1 MEQLLLFPWPGNI
14 RQLHNELRRM
24 IALADPGAVLTPGA
38 LSVEIANA
46 KPAPTPRP
54 HRALPAPFGEKL
66 RPALE
71 RVELEMIKVALRDHN
86 GRVDAAA
93 RALGISRKGLY
104 LKRQRLG
111 L

>member
-1 MEQLLLFPWPGNI
+1 MEHLLLFPWPGNI
-14 RQLHNELRRM
+14 RQLQNELRRM
-24 IALADPGAVLTPGA
+24 VALAEPDAVLTPGV

-46 KPAPTPRP
+46 KPAPSPRAA
-54 HRALPAPFGEKL
+54 RLAAPFGEKL

-71 RVELEMIKVALRDHN
+71 RVELEMIKMALRDHN

-93 RALGISRKGLY
+93 KALGISRKGLY

>member
-14 RQLHNELRRM
+14 RQLHNEIRR
-24 IALADPGAVLTPGA
+24 IVALAEPGAVLAPDV

-46 KPAPTPRP
+46 RPAAVAHAGPAPAR
-54 HRALPAPFGEKL
+54 GENL
-66 RPALE
+66 RQAVD
-71 RVELEMIKVALRDHN
+71 RVELEMIKVALREHN

-93 RALGISRKGLY
+93 RSLGISRKGLY
-104 LKRQRLG
+104 LKRLRFG